1 MLNLFVNYKKFP
13 FKKIYKH
20 FKNLVLSG
28 IMPKNVLKEFKVEYL
43 QILDE
48 EGNCDEA
55 LMPKVSN
62 DDIKK
67 LYEMLVLVRVFDQ
80 KAFNMQRQG
89 RLGTYIQFKGQE
101 ASQIG
106 SAFALEDNDFIFP
119 MYRNSGLLI
128 ARKQPIV
135 QVLQYWSGDERGLKS
150 PQNVNNFPIAIPVST
165 QIPHA
170 VGAAF
175 AAKLRG
181 IKQVSAVY
189 FGEGATSKGDF
200 HEAMNFAGVFN
211 VPVVFICE
219 NNQYAISIPRKK
231 QTHAE
236 TIAQKAIA
244 YEFEGIQVDGMDIF
258 AVYKAAKEAVEKA
271 RNGNGPTLI
280 ECFTYRMCDHST
292 SDDASKYR
300 SKEEVEQWVRKDPI
314 DRLEKYM
321 RKKSLLDDAYKESV
335 LNKSKDIIEK
345 AVTEFEKLSPPD
357 PKDIF
362 KYVFAE
368 MTQQQ
373 KEEMEDLFGG
383 NQ

>member
-1 MLNLFVNYKKFP
+1 MVKK
-13 FKKIYKH
+13 
-20 FKNLVLSG
+20 
-28 IMPKNVLKEFKVEYL
+28 VLKEFKIEYL
-43 QILDE
+43 QVLDE
-48 EGNCDEA
+48 NANCDES
-55 LMPKVSN
+55 LMPKLSGEE
-62 DDIKK
+62 IKK
-67 LYEMLVLVRVFDQ
+67 IYEMLVLVRVFDQ

-101 ASQIG
+101 ACQVG
-106 SAFALEDNDFIFP
+106 TAWPLKDDDFVFP

-135 QVLQYWSGDERGLKS
+135 QVLQYWGGDERGQKA
-150 PQNVNNFPIAIPVST
+150 PEGINNFPISIPVGT
-165 QIPHA
+165 QEIHA
-170 VGAAF
+170 AGAAW

-181 IKQVSAVY
+181 TKQIAATW

-200 HEAMNFAGVFN
+200 HEAMNFAGVYN
-211 VPVVFICE
+211 LPCVFVCE
-219 NNQYAISIPRKK
+219 NNQFAISVPRHS
-231 QTHAE
+231 QTKAE

-244 YEFEGIQVDGMDIF
+244 YGFDGIQVDGMDIF
-258 AVYKAAKEAVEKA
+258 AVYKAMKDAVDKA
-271 RNGNGPTLI
+271 RSGNGPTLI

-300 SKEEVEQWVRKDPI
+300 PKEEVEAWAKKDSI

-321 RKKSLLDDAYKESV
+321 RSKNLLDDAYKENI

-345 AVTEFEKLSPPD
+345 AVTEFEKLTPPD

-368 MTQQQ
+368 MTPQQ
-373 KEEMEDLFGG
+373 KEEMEEMFEKK
-383 NQ
+383 

>member
-1 MLNLFVNYKKFP
+1 
-13 FKKIYKH
+13 
-20 FKNLVLSG
+20 
-28 IMPKNVLKEFKVEYL
+28 MPKKVLKEFKVEYL
-43 QILDE
+43 QVLDE

-55 LMPKVSN
+55 LMPKLSN
-62 DDIKK
+62 DEIKK

-101 ASQIG
+101 ACQVG
-106 SAFALEDNDFIFP
+106 SAFALQDNDFIFP

-128 ARKQPIV
+128 ARKHPIV
-135 QVLQYWSGDERGLKS
+135 QVLQYWSGDERGLRS
-150 PQNVNNFPIAIPVST
+150 PQNVNNFPIAIPVAT
-165 QIPHA
+165 QVPHA
-170 VGAAF
+170 VGAGF

-181 IKQVSAVY
+181 TKQVAAVY
-189 FGEGATSKGDF
+189 FGEGATSKADF

-219 NNQYAISIPRKK
+219 NNQYAISVPRKK
-231 QTHAE
+231 QTYAE
-236 TIAQKAIA
+236 TIAQKAVA
-244 YEFEGIQVDGMDIF
+244 YGFEGIQIDGMDIF
-258 AVYKAAKEAVEKA
+258 AVYKAAKDAVEKA

-300 SKEEVEQWVRKDPI
+300 SKEELEQWAKKDPI
-314 DRLEKYM
+314 ERLEKYM
-321 RKKSLLDDAYKESV
+321 RKKKLLDDSFKESI
-335 LNKSKDIIEK
+335 LNRSKDIIEK
-345 AVTEFEKLSPPD
+345 AVTEFEKITPAD

-368 MTQQQ
+368 MTPQQ
-373 KEEMEDLFGG
+373 KEEMEELFEK
-383 NQ
+383 